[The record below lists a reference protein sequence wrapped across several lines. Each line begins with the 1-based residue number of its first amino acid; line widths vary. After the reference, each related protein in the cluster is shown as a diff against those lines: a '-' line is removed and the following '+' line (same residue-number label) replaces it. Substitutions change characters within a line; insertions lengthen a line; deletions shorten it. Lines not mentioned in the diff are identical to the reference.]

1 MPHKQAMRYRLRSSA
16 SRYAAAERK
25 AQAQRDAGIPDREP
39 DQRVTWWIDLRPIG
53 GPWWRCEPR
62 IGYISYLVYA
72 EPGGERVM
80 CGPPK
85 TILARAAALLPRV
98 MSARAAAG

>member
-1 MPHKQAMRYRLRSSA
+1 MKFRRRTPA
-16 SRYAAAERK
+16 SRFAQAERK

-39 DQRVTWWIDLRPIG
+39 DQRATWWLDLRQVG

-62 IGYISYLVYA
+62 IGYVSYRVYT
-72 EPGGERVM
+72 EPEGVRVM

-85 TILARAAALLPRV
+85 TIMAKAAAKLPQTLSLRAAD
-98 MSARAAAG
+98 G

>member
-1 MPHKQAMRYRLRSSA
+1 MRHRYRTQA
-16 SRYAAAERK
+16 SRDAQAERR
-25 AQAQRDAGIPDREP
+25 AQAERDAGIPDREP
-39 DQRVTWWIDLRPIG
+39 DRRVTWWLDLRPVG

-62 IGYISYLVYA
+62 AGYISSRVYA

-85 TILARAAALLPRV
+85 TILARAAALLPRCLSER
-98 MSARAAAG
+98 SAWG